1 MKETRDMN
9 ISESIRK
16 IRASM
21 TDALQDALTEHG
33 EYGVQPVG
41 DATLMLYDT
50 NGKCQGFVLVFP
62 SIEALDEEKEEE
74 ESV

>member
-1 MKETRDMN
+1 MGVTLT

-16 IRASM
+16 IRSGI

-41 DATLMLYDT
+41 DSTLMLYDK

-62 SIEALDEEKEEE
+62 SIEALDKEEE
-74 ESV
+74 DESV